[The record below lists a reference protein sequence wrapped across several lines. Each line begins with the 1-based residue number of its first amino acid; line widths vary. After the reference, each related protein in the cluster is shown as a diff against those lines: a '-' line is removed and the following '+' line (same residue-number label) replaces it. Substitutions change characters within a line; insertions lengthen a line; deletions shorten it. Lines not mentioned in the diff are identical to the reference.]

1 MTLQK
6 TEHKGRLNRENE
18 FKAEVKRWAEKI
30 KVKPRQIRI
39 QAMKKKWASCSSQG
53 RVCFSSDLLKEPKD
67 FKEYVMVHELLHLE
81 IPNHGR
87 VFKSLLSAYLPD
99 CEKVLTRRNNKLE
112 RQV

>member
-1 MTLQK
+1 
-6 TEHKGRLNRENE
+6 
-18 FKAEVKRWAEKI
+18 
-30 KVKPRQIRI
+30 
-39 QAMKKKWASCSSQG
+39 
-53 RVCFSSDLLKEPKD
+53 
-67 FKEYVMVHELLHLE
+67 VMVHELLHLE